1 MEDLYKKALIEAA
14 FDIQRNIMRIENV
27 KIQEQIAVARNSNE
41 SNLELVDKLDV
52 IICGFRDLLK
62 EAWKIVDEI

>member
-27 KIQEQIAVARNSNE
+27 KIQEQIALAQNSNDG
-41 SNLELVDKLDV
+41 SLELVDKLDAIV
-52 IICGFRDLLK
+52 CGFRALLK
-62 EAWKIVDEI
+62 EVWKVVEEV